1 MALLQQNTFNKSK
14 TGAPEN
20 PNNRKNIINKSWVP
34 FTNCISEINNT
45 QIDNAKDTDIVMQM

>member
-20 PNNRKNIINKSWVP
+20 PNNRKNIINKS
-34 FTNCISEINNT
+34 
-45 QIDNAKDTDIVMQM
+45 